1 MRRCKFGSSGRAAGL
16 LLSLVLAN
24 APALLFAANVC
35 DQETG
40 DGKRARSDTQQYYM
54 ILAGQTDVFYD
65 RSGPT
70 FVMLQRTAAD
80 ETDAGA
86 FGIYGGAHQ
95 LRVFGPVPASVY
107 ERLVSEAREPSA
119 STSSTIVLR
128 VAITESQ
135 YERALQVLQTW
146 ERRVRENAL
155 LYPEIAMDN
164 ILLVKQATEELNR
177 CSQTLVP
184 YELDWGLED
193 GISERNVASRIPYE
207 YFRKLAQLNVARH
220 VPDAKTIEE

>member
-1 MRRCKFGSSGRAAGL
+1 MRRCNFLVL
-16 LLSLVLAN
+16 LLAS
-24 APALLFAANVC
+24 APTLLLAANVC
-35 DQETG
+35 EQEAQA
-40 DGKRARSDTQQYYM
+40 ARSDTQQYYM

-80 ETDAGA
+80 ETDVGA
-86 FGIYGGAHQ
+86 FGIYAGERRQ
-95 LRVFGPVPASVY
+95 PVFGPVPANVY
-107 ERLVSEAREPSA
+107 ERFVKEDRKPSD
-119 STSSTIVLR
+119 VLLR
-128 VAITESQ
+128 LAISQ
-135 YERALQVLQTW
+135 PQYQRALQVLQSW

-193 GISERNVASRIPYE
+193 DISEHNLASRIPYE
-207 YFRKLAQLNVARH
+207 YFRELARRNAARH
-220 VPDAKTIEE
+220 VPE

>member
-1 MRRCKFGSSGRAAGL
+1 MRRCNFLVL
-16 LLSLVLAN
+16 LLASAPTLLLAAN
-24 APALLFAANVC
+24 AC
-35 DQETG
+35 EQE
-40 DGKRARSDTQQYYM
+40 AQASRSDTQQYYM

-80 ETDAGA
+80 ETDVGA
-86 FGIYGGAHQ
+86 FGIYAGERRQ
-95 LRVFGPVPASVY
+95 PVFGPVPANVY
-107 ERLVSEAREPSA
+107 ERFVKQARKPSD
-119 STSSTIVLR
+119 VLLR
-128 VAITESQ
+128 LAISQ
-135 YERALQVLQTW
+135 PQYQRALQVLQSW

-177 CSQTLVP
+177 CKDTIDG

-193 GISERNVASRIPYE
+193 DISEHNLASRIPYE
-207 YFRKLAQLNVARH
+207 YFRELARRNAARH
-220 VPDAKTIEE
+220 VPE

>member
-1 MRRCKFGSSGRAAGL
+1 MRRCNV
-16 LLSLVLAN
+16 LVLLFAN
-24 APALLFAANVC
+24 APTLLFAANVC
-35 DQETG
+35 EQEAQST
-40 DGKRARSDTQQYYM
+40 RSGTQQYYM

-80 ETDAGA
+80 ETDVGA
-86 FGIYGGAHQ
+86 FGIYAGARRQ
-95 LRVFGPVPASVY
+95 PVFGPVPASVY
-107 ERLVSEAREPSA
+107 EQFVSEPRKPADV
-119 STSSTIVLR
+119 VLR
-128 VAITESQ
+128 LAISKPQ
-135 YERALQVLQTW
+135 YERTLQVLQTW

-177 CSQTLVP
+177 CSNTLVP

-193 GISERNVASRIPYE
+193 GISEHNVASRIPYE
-207 YFRKLAQLNVARH
+207 YFRELARLNAARH
-220 VPDAKTIEE
+220 VPDTQ